1 MIFDKIRELLKKN
14 AEAET
19 NFSLEKPE
27 RAEFGDYA
35 ANLALVLA
43 KERKEN
49 PRKRAEDLIG
59 KIKGNR
65 EADIFEKIEIAGPG
79 FINFFLNKDAVLE
92 EFKKL
97 SKLKTLLKFK
107 TPKSKIQIE
116 FISVNPTGELHIG
129 HGRGAFYGEALSQV
143 LKLTDYKVEKEYF
156 INDSK
161 ESNQIKELGK
171 TAIGEGTSYLTDNLK
186 SQISK
191 LKTKIQNLKNKKP
204 DNLYGETGYLL
215 AKEIQ
220 KDNKKFI
227 EKELGIKFN
236 NWISEEKNLRQ
247 KNYFNKILEILKNK
261 NLVYKKQGAFWLK
274 TSQFGDDEDRV
285 IVRTS
290 GEPTYFLSDIAYHFQ
305 KIERGYKKIIE
316 IWGADHQGHQKRL
329 FAVKK
334 ALDWQVDME
343 ILISQVVTIKKGE
356 EIKKMSKRK
365 GEVILLKDLLAE
377 VGKDAARW
385 FYLQKSLDTHME
397 FDIELA
403 KKREEKNPV
412 YYVQYGHARM
422 ASILRKA
429 KSGKISPPATFT
441 FAEDAEILLI
451 KKILE
456 VFDVLEDAIKDYQV
470 HRILSYIYELVY
482 VFSVFYRDIRVL
494 DSKQERERLFLV
506 KETKKILANLLRL
519 IGVAAPERM

>member
-1 MIFDKIRELLKKN
+1 
-14 AEAET
+14 
-19 NFSLEKPE
+19 
-27 RAEFGDYA
+27 
-35 ANLALVLA
+35 
-43 KERKEN
+43 
-49 PRKRAEDLIG
+49 
-59 KIKGNR
+59 
-65 EADIFEKIEIAGPG
+65 
-79 FINFFLNKDAVLE
+79 
-92 EFKKL
+92 
-97 SKLKTLLKFK
+97 
-107 TPKSKIQIE
+107 
-116 FISVNPTGELHIG
+116 
-129 HGRGAFYGEALSQV
+129 
-143 LKLTDYKVEKEYF
+143 
-156 INDSK
+156 
-161 ESNQIKELGK
+161 
-171 TAIGEGTSYLTDNLK
+171 
-186 SQISK
+186 
-191 LKTKIQNLKNKKP
+191 
-204 DNLYGETGYLL
+204 
-215 AKEIQ
+215 
-220 KDNKKFI
+220 
-227 EKELGIKFN
+227 
-236 NWISEEKNLRQ
+236 
-247 KNYFNKILEILKNK
+247 
-261 NLVYKKQGAFWLK
+261 
-274 TSQFGDDEDRV
+274 
-285 IVRTS
+285 
-290 GEPTYFLSDIAYHFQ
+290 
-305 KIERGYKKIIE
+305 
-316 IWGADHQGHQKRL
+316 
-329 FAVKK
+329 
-334 ALDWQVDME
+334 
-343 ILISQVVTIKKGE
+343 
-356 EIKKMSKRK
+356 MSKRK

>member
-1 MIFDKIRELLKKN
+1 MIRDKIRELLKKN

-49 PRKRAEDLIG
+49 PRKIAEDLIG

-65 EADIFEKIEIAGPG
+65 EAYIFEKIEIAGPG

-97 SKLKTLLKFK
+97 SKLKTLPKFK

-143 LKLTDYKVEKEYF
+143 LKLTDCKVEKEYF

-171 TAIGEGTSYLTDNLK
+171 TAIGE
-186 SQISK
+186 
-191 LKTKIQNLKNKKP
+191 
-204 DNLYGETGYLL
+204 ETGYLL
-215 AKEIQ
+215 EKEIQ

-247 KNYFNKILEILKNK
+247 KNYFNKILEIL
-261 NLVYKKQGAFWLK
+261 
-274 TSQFGDDEDRV
+274 
-285 IVRTS
+285 
-290 GEPTYFLSDIAYHFQ
+290 
-305 KIERGYKKIIE
+305 
-316 IWGADHQGHQKRL
+316 
-329 FAVKK
+329 
-334 ALDWQVDME
+334 
-343 ILISQVVTIKKGE
+343 
-356 EIKKMSKRK
+356 
-365 GEVILLKDLLAE
+365 
-377 VGKDAARW
+377 
-385 FYLQKSLDTHME
+385 
-397 FDIELA
+397 
-403 KKREEKNPV
+403 
-412 YYVQYGHARM
+412 
-422 ASILRKA
+422 
-429 KSGKISPPATFT
+429 
-441 FAEDAEILLI
+441 
-451 KKILE
+451 
-456 VFDVLEDAIKDYQV
+456 
-470 HRILSYIYELVY
+470 
-482 VFSVFYRDIRVL
+482 
-494 DSKQERERLFLV
+494 
-506 KETKKILANLLRL
+506 
-519 IGVAAPERM
+519 

>member
-1 MIFDKIRELLKKN
+1 MIRDKIRELLKKN

-49 PRKRAEDLIG
+49 PRKIAEDLIG

-161 ESNQIKELGK
+161 ESSQIKELGK
-171 TAIGEGTSYLTDNLK
+171 TVLDEGTSYLTENLK

-191 LKTKIQNLKNKKP
+191 LKTKIKNLKLEKP
-204 DNLYGETGYLL
+204 KNLYGEAGYLI
-215 AKEIQ
+215 AEEIQ

-356 EIKKMSKRK
+356 
-365 GEVILLKDLLAE
+365 
-377 VGKDAARW
+377 
-385 FYLQKSLDTHME
+385 
-397 FDIELA
+397 
-403 KKREEKNPV
+403 
-412 YYVQYGHARM
+412 
-422 ASILRKA
+422 
-429 KSGKISPPATFT
+429 
-441 FAEDAEILLI
+441 
-451 KKILE
+451 
-456 VFDVLEDAIKDYQV
+456 
-470 HRILSYIYELVY
+470 
-482 VFSVFYRDIRVL
+482 
-494 DSKQERERLFLV
+494 
-506 KETKKILANLLRL
+506 
-519 IGVAAPERM
+519 

>member
-1 MIFDKIRELLKKN
+1 MIRDKIRELLKKS

-19 NFSLEKPE
+19 DFSLEKPE

-35 ANLALVLA
+35 TNLALVLA

-49 PRKRAEDLIG
+49 PRKIAEDLIG

-97 SKLKTLLKFK
+97 SKLK
-107 TPKSKIQIE
+107 
-116 FISVNPTGELHIG
+116 
-129 HGRGAFYGEALSQV
+129 
-143 LKLTDYKVEKEYF
+143 
-156 INDSK
+156 
-161 ESNQIKELGK
+161 
-171 TAIGEGTSYLTDNLK
+171 
-186 SQISK
+186 
-191 LKTKIQNLKNKKP
+191 
-204 DNLYGETGYLL
+204 NLYGEAGYLI
-215 AKEIQ
+215 AEEIQ

-519 IGVAAPERM
+519 IGVA